1 MHKDEVAAMNLL
13 VITQYYWPETFV
25 ITGLVDSLQA
35 LGIKVTILTGK
46 PNYPGGEVFPGYRAW
61 GITREQRG
69 QVDIVRVPLFA
80 RGKKS
85 GWRLAANYVSFVAA
99 ATLLGPWLLRG
110 KRFDAIF
117 VFAPSPILQA
127 VPAML
132 LARLRKIPLVL
143 WVQDL
148 WPQSLSATG
157 YLKNPWG
164 LEAVAWV
171 VRRIYRASDRI
182 LVQSRAFI
190 APVAELTD
198 KPQKIHYL
206 PNPYLATT
214 GSQPSE
220 RAAQLLDTLRRHFCV
235 VFAGNLGSAQAL
247 DTIVE
252 AARRLLP
259 QADLRIV
266 LVGSGSQDN
275 WLEQRKSELRLD
287 NMVLAGRFESSDMAS
302 IFDAASALLVTLK
315 PDPAFEL
322 TIPSKVQAYLAAA
335 RPIIAALDGEGAR
348 VVEEAGAGF
357 CSAAG
362 DAGALAAS
370 ILRMARLPLAE
381 RQAMGMRGR
390 SYFNRHF
397 APERLV
403 DELADHFKQ
412 VILAVENNK

>member
-1 MHKDEVAAMNLL
+1 MNLL

-35 LGIKVTILTGK
+35 QGINVTILTGK

-61 GITREQRG
+61 GIARERRG

-127 VPAML
+127 IPAMF

-157 YLKNPWG
+157 YLKSAWV
-164 LEAVAWV
+164 LQAVACV
-171 VRRIYRASDRI
+171 VRGIYRASDRI

-190 APVAELTD
+190 APVAELAD
-198 KPQKIHYL
+198 RLQKIHYM
-206 PNPYLATT
+206 PNPYLATM

-220 RAAQLLDTLRRHFCV
+220 RAVQLIDTLRRHFCV
-235 VFAGNLGSAQAL
+235 VFAGNLGSAQSL

-252 AARRLLP
+252 AARQLLT

-275 WLEQRKSELRLD
+275 WLEQQKSTLKLD

-348 VVEEAGAGF
+348 VVEEADAGF

-362 DAGALAAS
+362 DAGALVAS
-370 ILRMARLPLAE
+370 ILRMANLPLAE

-390 SYFNRHF
+390 TYFDQHF

-403 DELADHFKQ
+403 SELEDHFKQ
-412 VILAVENNK
+412 VILAVEKIK